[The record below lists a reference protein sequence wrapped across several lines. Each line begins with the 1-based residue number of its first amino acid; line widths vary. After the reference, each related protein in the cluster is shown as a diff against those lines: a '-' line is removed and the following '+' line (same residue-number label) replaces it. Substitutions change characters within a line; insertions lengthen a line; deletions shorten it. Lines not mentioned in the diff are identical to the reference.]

1 MFAKAGVKRC
11 YGIVGGALNPVIDAL
26 HRNGKIDFVH
36 VHHEEYGVFA
46 AVADAY
52 FTGKLLQAEEKLDSL
67 QGTAFRPS
75 VTS

>member
-1 MFAKAGVKRC
+1 
-11 YGIVGGALNPVIDAL
+11 
-26 HRNGKIDFVH
+26 